1 MLVYRKSHS
10 GYLFRQDRLGI
21 IFFYFECDDQHLS
34 SFFLFFPFSR
44 RWNFNHPL
52 FSPTS
57 PSQPPITLT
66 PAPSQASLS
75 SCYEAATWSLNNRN
89 LSRNQSSPNLLRAS
103 SPVRHYLE
111 VPARPAWLDCDVSGT
126 SPTRSIRL
134 LGFGDASYQDDF
146 WLFFKCKSNDLAL
159 WALIWKAELAYSFLW
174 KRQWIMNWRA
184 KYDFPRLTMFLP
196 QWTF

>member
-1 MLVYRKSHS
+1 MLNPSPI
-10 GYLFRQDRLGI
+10 L
-21 IFFYFECDDQHLS
+21 
-34 SFFLFFPFSR
+34 LFFFFSFLR

-57 PSQPPITLT
+57 PTQPPILLT
-66 PAPSQASLS
+66 PSPSEASLS

-103 SPVRHYLE
+103 SPVRHYLD

-126 SPTRSIRL
+126 SPSHSIRL

-146 WLFFKCKSNDLAL
+146 WWFLLQMKRPSLERFNLKSLTSLFYP
-159 WALIWKAELAYSFLW
+159 ERRQW
-174 KRQWIMNWRA
+174 KRISVLDM
-184 KYDFPRLTMFLP
+184 RLTLFLP
-196 QWTF
+196 QWTLNWLL

>member
-1 MLVYRKSHS
+1 MSHFRAVVELC
-10 GYLFRQDRLGI
+10 LFIGRATLDICSARI
-21 IFFYFECDDQHLS
+21 DSVSIFFFECDDQHLS
-34 SFFLFFPFSR
+34 SFFSFFPFSR
-44 RWNFNHPL
+44 QWNFNHPL

-146 WLFFKCKSNDLAL
+146 WLLFNAN
-159 WALIWKAELAYSFLW
+159 E
-174 KRQWIMNWRA
+174 
-184 KYDFPRLTMFLP
+184 T
-196 QWTF
+196 T